1 MSTKHIYFIYVLILL
16 HEKCSF
22 NICIISA
29 IHKVKLIFQI
39 FETVTGYVFNAIS
52 FIQDWFL
59 DYHLFL
65 LPSILFTFWQQIKIK
80 SDTNIRTL
88 K

>member
-29 IHKVKLIFQI
+29 IHKVKFIFQI
-39 FETVTGYVFNAIS
+39 FETFMS